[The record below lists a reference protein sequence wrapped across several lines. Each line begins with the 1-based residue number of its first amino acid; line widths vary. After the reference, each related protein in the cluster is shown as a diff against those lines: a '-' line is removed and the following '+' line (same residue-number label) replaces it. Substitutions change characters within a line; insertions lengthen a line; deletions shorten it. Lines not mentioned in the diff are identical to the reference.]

1 MYGSWNCGGDGTDRL
16 VLRLAAAE
24 RTKNYAYVH
33 CFRGARAVDTARE
46 CSFLL
51 TYMALRR
58 QHMADKDLMEGAAA
72 IW

>member
-1 MYGSWNCGGDGTDRL
+1 MYGLGT
-16 VLRLAAAE
+16 AAE
-24 RTKNYAYVH
+24 TEPIGWCSGSLLLSGH

-46 CSFLL
+46 GSFLL